1 MHKLTTFV
9 LDDGNTSSSRELKF
23 NQNIKNMNNNGN
35 TLLAIIAGSA
45 IGAALGILYAP
56 DKGENTR
63 KLIADQAAATRD
75 NFAENAIDIKNRVAS
90 KVSDERQTLDTRVES
105 LVSDLSYK
113 TEDVISTLEKK
124 LAELKSQNKKLQ
136 KTS

>member
-1 MHKLTTFV
+1 
-9 LDDGNTSSSRELKF
+9 
-23 NQNIKNMNNNGN
+23 MNNNSGN
-35 TLLAIIAGSA
+35 TLLAVIVGSA

-63 KLIADQAAATRD
+63 KMIADQAAATRD
-75 NFAENAIDIKNRVAS
+75 NLTESALDFKNRVAS
-90 KVSDERQTLDTRVES
+90 RISDEHASLDTRVDS
-105 LVSDLSYK
+105 LVTDISYK

-124 LAELKSQNKKLQ
+124 LAELKEKNKKLQ

>member
-1 MHKLTTFV
+1 MIIKI
-9 LDDGNTSSSRELKF
+9 SSLKKEQF
-23 NQNIKNMNNNGN
+23 NLKIYNMNNSGN

-63 KLIADQAAATRD
+63 RLIADQAAATRD
-75 NFAENAIDIKNRVAS
+75 NFTESAVDLKNRVAS
-90 KVSDERQTLDTRVES
+90 RMSDEKETLDTRVES

-113 TEDVISTLEKK
+113 TDDVISTLEKK
-124 LAELKSQNKKLQ
+124 LAELKMKNKKLQ
-136 KTS
+136 KTV

>member
-1 MHKLTTFV
+1 MYKKRLI
-9 LDDGNTSSSRELKF
+9 K
-23 NQNIKNMNNNGN
+23 NIYNMNNSGN

-75 NFAENAIDIKNRVAS
+75 NFADSAVDLKNRVAS
-90 KVSDERQTLDTRVES
+90 KMYDERETLDTRVES

-124 LAELKSQNKKLQ
+124 LAELKTKNKKLQ
-136 KTS
+136 KTV

>member
-1 MHKLTTFV
+1 MMVEVDSTLFKK
-9 LDDGNTSSSRELKF
+9 KF
-23 NQNIKNMNNNGN
+23 NHKFIKMNNSGN

-75 NFAENAIDIKNRVAS
+75 NFTESAIDLKNRVATR
-90 KVSDERQTLDTRVES
+90 VSDERETLDTRVES

-124 LAELKSQNKKLQ
+124 LAELKSKNKKLQ
-136 KTS
+136 KTV

>member
-1 MHKLTTFV
+1 M
-9 LDDGNTSSSRELKF
+9 D
-23 NQNIKNMNNNGN
+23 NNSGN
-35 TLLAIIAGSA
+35 TLLAVIVGSA

-75 NFAENAIDIKNRVAS
+75 SLSESALDLKNRVAS
-90 KVSDERQTLDTRVES
+90 KISDEKETLDTRVES
-105 LVSDLSYK
+105 LVTDISYK
-113 TEDVISTLEKK
+113 TEDVINTLENK
-124 LAELKSQNKKLQ
+124 LAELKAKNKKLQ

>member
-1 MHKLTTFV
+1 M
-9 LDDGNTSSSRELKF
+9 DNNT
-23 NQNIKNMNNNGN
+23 GN
-35 TLLAIIAGSA
+35 TLLAVIVGSA

-75 NFAENAIDIKNRVAS
+75 SLSESALDLKNRVAS
-90 KVSDERQTLDTRVES
+90 KISEEKETLDTRVES
-105 LVSDLSYK
+105 LVTDISYK
-113 TEDVISTLEKK
+113 TEDVISTLEEK
-124 LAELKSQNKKLQ
+124 LAELKAKNKKLQ

>member
-1 MHKLTTFV
+1 
-9 LDDGNTSSSRELKF
+9 
-23 NQNIKNMNNNGN
+23 MNNNSGN
-35 TLLAIIAGSA
+35 TLLAVIVGSA

-63 KLIADQAAATRD
+63 KMIADQAAATRD
-75 NFAENAIDIKNRVAS
+75 NLTESALDLKNRVAS
-90 KVSDERQTLDTRVES
+90 RISDERGSLDTRVES
-105 LVSDLSYK
+105 LVTDISYK

-124 LAELKSQNKKLQ
+124 LAELKAKNKKLQ

>member
-1 MHKLTTFV
+1 
-9 LDDGNTSSSRELKF
+9 
-23 NQNIKNMNNNGN
+23 MNNSGN

-63 KLIADQAAATRD
+63 RLIADQAASTRD
-75 NFAENAIDIKNRVAS
+75 NFTESALDIKNRVVS
-90 KVSDERQTLDTRVES
+90 KMSDERETLDTRVES
-105 LVSDLSYK
+105 LVSDISYK

-124 LAELKSQNKKLQ
+124 LAELKTKNKKLQ
-136 KTS
+136 KTV

>member
-1 MHKLTTFV
+1 MNDLRPLLKTMIYLWSYLKRTF
-9 LDDGNTSSSRELKF
+9 NLK
-23 NQNIKNMNNNGN
+23 NYNMNNSGN

-63 KLIADQAAATRD
+63 RLIADQAAATRD
-75 NFAENAIDIKNRVAS
+75 NFADSAVDLKNRVAS
-90 KVSDERQTLDTRVES
+90 KMTDEKQTLDTRVES

-124 LAELKSQNKKLQ
+124 LSELKTKNKKLQ
-136 KTS
+136 KTV

>member
-1 MHKLTTFV
+1 MTFVMVEVDSTLFKKKFNHKL
-9 LDDGNTSSSRELKF
+9 
-23 NQNIKNMNNNGN
+23 IKMNNSGN

-75 NFAENAIDIKNRVAS
+75 NFTESAIDLKNRVATR
-90 KVSDERQTLDTRVES
+90 VSDERETLDTRVES

-124 LAELKSQNKKLQ
+124 LAELKSKNKKLQ
-136 KTS
+136 KTV